1 VRTLKYYIIS
11 ILILLAAVP
20 LYLKAGLAFSL
31 GALALSAV
39 SFFMMRVVIDEIRRV
54 RGQNRS
60 LEQQLARAQNL
71 AAIDELSAGVA
82 HEINNP
88 LGIISQEVQWIEH
101 ILTTGTTDQLRQ
113 NEDLNESV
121 RVISLQVDRCKE
133 IVSKLLS
140 LARDMKPV
148 IQRIELNDLIDN
160 ITDLVKKEAA
170 AKQIQIYTKF
180 QPGLPP
186 VYSDPPLLRQVV
198 LNLLVN
204 ATQAIDKSGEITV
217 STDAANEETVKI
229 TIEDSGCGIPQENI
243 EKIFTPFFS
252 TKPAGQ
258 GTGMGLALCRGIIER
273 LGGSISAASDISK
286 GAVFTVRLPIDGRK
300 KEKVINV
307 FRTENISG
315 R

>member
-1 VRTLKYYIIS
+1 
-11 ILILLAAVP
+11 LAAVP
-20 LYLKAGLAFSL
+20 LYLRAGLAFAL
-31 GALALSAV
+31 GALSLSAV

-54 RGQNRS
+54 RGQKRS

-71 AAIDELSAGVA
+71 ASIDELSAGVA

-88 LGIISQEVQWIEH
+88 LGIIAQEVQWIEH
-101 ILTTGTTDQLRQ
+101 ILTTGATDQLRQ

-180 QPGLPP
+180 QPGLPS

-204 ATQAIDKSGEITV
+204 ATQAIDKSGEITL
-217 STDAANEETVKI
+217 STNAANEETVKI

-273 LGGSISAASDISK
+273 LGGSISVASDI
-286 GAVFTVRLPIDGRK
+286 GRCTVFTVCLPIDSR
-300 KEKVINV
+300 EKGG
-307 FRTENISG
+307 SY
-315 R
+315 

>member
-1 VRTLKYYIIS
+1 VRILKYHLIS

-20 LYLKAGLAFSL
+20 LYLKTGLVFAL
-31 GALALSAV
+31 GALSLSALSLYIT
-39 SFFMMRVVIDEIRRV
+39 RGTINEIRRT
-54 RGQNRS
+54 RDQKRS
-60 LEQQLARAQNL
+60 LEEQLARAQKL
-71 AAIDELSAGVA
+71 ASVDELSAGVA

-101 ILTTGTTDQLRQ
+101 ILTTETADRLRENQ
-113 NEDLNESV
+113 DLNESV
-121 RVISLQVDRCKE
+121 KEISLQVNRCKE

-140 LARDMKPV
+140 LAREMKPV
-148 IQRIELNDLIDN
+148 IQRVELNDLIDN
-160 ITDLVKKEAA
+160 ITELVKKEAV
-170 AKQIQIYTKF
+170 AKQIQIHTKF
-180 QPGLPP
+180 QSGLPP

-217 STDAANEETVKI
+217 STDAANEETIKI

-273 LGGSISAASDISK
+273 LGGSISVASDI
-286 GAVFTVRLPIDGRK
+286 GQCTVFTVRLPIDSRK
-300 KEKVINV
+300 KGE
-307 FRTENISG
+307 SY
-315 R
+315 